1 MTSKRQFEANRA
13 NAKKS
18 TGPKTKS
25 GKSRSS
31 RNALRHGLA
40 RAAADRDCGLMAL
53 TSSALGLTNEMNPDF
68 PTNLARV
75 KLRLNE
81 VRAIRSR
88 MLAALLD
95 DRAPGQ
101 AKRIIALDRYEKAF
115 HRQQRR
121 VLKAL
126 RADS

>member
-18 TGPKTKS
+18 TGPKTKN

-53 TSSALGLTNEMNPDF
+53 RSSALGLMSEMSPEF
-68 PTNLARV
+68 ATNLARV

-88 MLAALLD
+88 MLASLLEGSS
-95 DRAPGQ
+95 PGQ
-101 AKRIIALDRYEKAF
+101 AKGIIALDRYEKAA
-115 HRQQRR
+115 HREQRR

-126 RADS
+126 RTDS